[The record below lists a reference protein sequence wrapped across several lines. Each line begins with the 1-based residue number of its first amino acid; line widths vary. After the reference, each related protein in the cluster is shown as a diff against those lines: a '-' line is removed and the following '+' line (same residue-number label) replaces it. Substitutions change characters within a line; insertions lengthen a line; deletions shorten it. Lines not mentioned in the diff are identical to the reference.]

1 MASPTET
8 NSDSDVTPIARETL
22 NFDDDT
28 LRGEKKR
35 EEVNTKE
42 KKKELAVSRPQ
53 GGSSST
59 VSRSK
64 WNLEMLV
71 FKERGKP
78 EHPENN
84 LSAQGREPTTNSTH
98 I

>member
-35 EEVNTKE
+35 EEVNTKD
-42 KKKELAVSRPQ
+42 
-53 GGSSST
+53 
-59 VSRSK
+59 
-64 WNLEMLV
+64 MLNV
-71 FKERGKP
+71 
-78 EHPENN
+78 
-84 LSAQGREPTTNSTH
+84 EP
-98 I
+98 IVCK

>member
-42 KKKELAVSRPQ
+42 KKTRI
-53 GGSSST
+53 SSVTST
-59 VSRSK
+59 RWLFVYCVQI
-64 WNLEMLV
+64 EMEFRNV
-71 FKERGKP
+71 GF
-78 EHPENN
+78 
-84 LSAQGREPTTNSTH
+84 
-98 I
+98 

>member
-8 NSDSDVTPIARETL
+8 NSDSDATPIARETL

-35 EEVNTKE
+35 EEV
-42 KKKELAVSRPQ
+42 
-53 GGSSST
+53 
-59 VSRSK
+59 
-64 WNLEMLV
+64 

-78 EHPENN
+78 EHPEKN
-84 LSAQGREPTTNSTH
+84 LSVQGREPTTKSTH